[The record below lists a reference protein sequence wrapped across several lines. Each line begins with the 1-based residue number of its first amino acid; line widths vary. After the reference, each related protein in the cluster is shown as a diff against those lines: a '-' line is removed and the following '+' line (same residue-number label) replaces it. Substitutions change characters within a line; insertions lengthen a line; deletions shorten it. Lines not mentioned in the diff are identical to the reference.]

1 MATVR
6 LVNVVKKFGEVVAV
20 DHVNLEIKDKEFF
33 ILLGPSGSGKTTI
46 LRLIAGLER
55 PTEGEIYIDDV
66 LVNDIPPKDRDIA
79 MVFQNYALY
88 PHMTVEENISFAL
101 RLRKM
106 STEEIERRVREVAR
120 MLEIEHLL
128 DRKPAQLSGGQQQR
142 VALARAI
149 VREPKVFLMDE
160 PLSNLD
166 AKLRVQ
172 MRSELK
178 KLQRRLEITTVYV
191 THDQVEAMT
200 MADRIGVIN
209 EGKLQ
214 QVGTPEEVYSKPRNL
229 FVAGFIGSPPM
240 NFIDVIL
247 KEEEGK
253 LWAEFEGV
261 RVLVPQEFYEA
272 LRDYVGRQVIM
283 GIRPENLYDRMFAVN
298 PSPYNTVR
306 FKVDIVEPLGAEK
319 ILYLSLGNLNVV
331 ARVTPATKVKE
342 GQEIDIVFDMYS
354 AHFFDKDT
362 GEAIIRFF
370 QPFQKLFLESFLK

>member
-1 MATVR
+1 MATVK

-214 QVGTPEEVYSKPRNL
+214 QVGTPEEVYSKPRNM

-240 NFIDVIL
+240 NFINVTL

-261 RVLVPQEFYEA
+261 RVLIPQEFYDA
-272 LRDYVGRQVIM
+272 LRKYVGQEVIM
-283 GIRPENLYDRMFAVN
+283 GIRPENLYDKMFAVN
-298 PSPYNTVR
+298 PTPYNTVR

-319 ILYLSLGNLNVV
+319 ILYLSLGNLSVV

-354 AHFFDKDT
+354 AHFFDKNT
-362 GEAIIRFF
+362 GEAII
-370 QPFQKLFLESFLK
+370 